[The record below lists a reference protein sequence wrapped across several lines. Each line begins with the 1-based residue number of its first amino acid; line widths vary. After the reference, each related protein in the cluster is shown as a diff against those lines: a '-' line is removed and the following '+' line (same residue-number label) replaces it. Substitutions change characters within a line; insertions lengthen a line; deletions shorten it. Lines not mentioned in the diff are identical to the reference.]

1 MFWKLVCCRL
11 LVAVTYVR
19 QSLLFTLAH
28 WKRMLL
34 SGPERAWCFCWQPH
48 PRQGLLC
55 NILHKLHVD
64 RTLLPSRLSC
74 AFYVLTEMCNVCRT
88 KGISL
93 NLMGMATPEEVK
105 TDVQIVLEALG
116 VVPSKTAALEAE
128 VLPEVQ
134 AILKPVMNT
143 TWKTGLQDN
152 RK

>member
-1 MFWKLVCCRL
+1 M
-11 LVAVTYVR
+11 YVY
-19 QSLLFTLAH
+19 
-28 WKRMLL
+28 
-34 SGPERAWCFCWQPH
+34 G
-48 PRQGLLC
+48 
-55 NILHKLHVD
+55 
-64 RTLLPSRLSC
+64 
-74 AFYVLTEMCNVCRT
+74 LTERVCVCRT

-134 AILKPVMNT
+134 AILNPVMNT

>member
-1 MFWKLVCCRL
+1 MACKLPADLFHAL
-11 LVAVTYVR
+11 LHFSCSDRHMYVY
-19 QSLLFTLAH
+19 
-28 WKRMLL
+28 
-34 SGPERAWCFCWQPH
+34 G
-48 PRQGLLC
+48 
-55 NILHKLHVD
+55 
-64 RTLLPSRLSC
+64 
-74 AFYVLTEMCNVCRT
+74 LTERVCVCRT

-116 VVPSKTAALEAE
+116 VVPSETAALEAE